1 MQLIDCEYNCRREIM
16 SAKWEKKG
24 TNDGE
29 LTFEIDLNKIS
40 EGLDVA
46 FKRVRKN
53 INTPGFR
60 KGKMPRQ
67 IFNKMYGEEALYEDA
82 LNAILPEAYDA
93 AVKEAAIQPVDQPQ
107 INVEKMEKGEPWVI
121 TAQVT
126 VKPEVTLG
134 DYKGLEVPK
143 QSRRITIKDVDQE
156 IENRRERQA
165 ELVLKED
172 AAAEKGDTVVIDYAG
187 SVDGV
192 PFDGGQAD
200 NYSLE
205 LGSNSFIPGFEDQL
219 VGHKADDNVDV
230 KVTFPEDY
238 QAEELAGKEAIFKVT
253 IHEVKAKELPE
264 LDDEFAKD
272 IDESVDTLDELKE
285 KIREE
290 LKQQKN
296 DAADAAIQDTAVA
309 KATENATIPELPQA
323 MIDEEINSQLQQYLG
338 NMQQQGINPEMYYQI
353 TGTTEDDL
361 KKQFAGDADKRVK
374 TSLVLEAVVEAE
386 KIEATDEEVAAELK
400 SLAEQY
406 NMEEAAV
413 RSVLSDDML
422 KHDIGVKKAIE
433 IIADSAVEVKDAK

>member
-1 MQLIDCEYNCRREIM
+1 ML
-16 SAKWEKKG
+16 K
-24 TNDGE
+24 
-29 LTFEIDLNKIS
+29 
-40 EGLDVA
+40 
-46 FKRVRKN
+46 
-53 INTPGFR
+53 
-60 KGKMPRQ
+60 
-67 IFNKMYGEEALYEDA
+67 
-82 LNAILPEAYDA
+82 
-93 AVKEAAIQPVDQPQ
+93 
-107 INVEKMEKGEPWVI
+107 KMEKGEPWVI

-285 KIREE
+285 K
-290 LKQQKN
+290 
-296 DAADAAIQDTAVA
+296 
-309 KATENATIPELPQA
+309 
-323 MIDEEINSQLQQYLG
+323 NS
-338 NMQQQGINPEMYYQI
+338 
-353 TGTTEDDL
+353 
-361 KKQFAGDADKRVK
+361 
-374 TSLVLEAVVEAE
+374 
-386 KIEATDEEVAAELK
+386 
-400 SLAEQY
+400 
-406 NMEEAAV
+406 
-413 RSVLSDDML
+413 
-422 KHDIGVKKAIE
+422 
-433 IIADSAVEVKDAK
+433 